1 MSTSTSSK
9 KQDRKKIE
17 DASRKLSTLPPSD
30 ATGTRKSSLEPPGQD
45 NLAVRRP
52 SIDTRRMSIVDS
64 IPGRSTLIITSA
76 HTQRPNVKYE
86 NTFKTEPD
94 KKVRS
99 DHLRDCIKELFEK
112 ELGDKMYNKEE
123 CTIMSKSLAD
133 RLKQRVKLLGYARYK
148 IITVV
153 CIGQREDYNPSVA
166 FTSRCMSNAQFD
178 TFSEHVFKN
187 PSLYALGLV
196 FAMYAE

>member
-9 KQDRKKIE
+9 KQDRKA
-17 DASRKLSTLPPSD
+17 DGAGRKLSTLPSSD
-30 ATGTRKSSLEPPGQD
+30 AATRKSSLEPPAPES
-45 NLAVRRP
+45 LAVRRP
-52 SIDTRRMSIVDS
+52 SVDNRKMSIVDS

-86 NTFKTEPD
+86 NTYKTEPD

-112 ELGDKMYNKEE
+112 ELDDKTYNKEE
-123 CTIMSKSLAD
+123 CSNMSKSLAD
-133 RLKQRVKLLGYARYK
+133 RLKQRVKMLGFARYK

-153 CIGQREDYNPSVA
+153 CIGQREEFNPSVA
-166 FTSRCMSNAQFD
+166 FTSRCMWSAQFD
-178 TFSEHVFKN
+178 TFSQHVYKN
-187 PSLYALGLV
+187 TSLYALGLV
-196 FAMYAE
+196 YAMYAE